1 MKVEYETSLEVI
13 DSSIQRTNKVI
24 GLLLIAEN
32 DLDRQ
37 LLERCWSNDVHVT
50 SMASGDSKPYKRL
63 GIEPGERSKRKT
75 TPKAGTTD
83 SITRA

>member
-24 GLLLIAEN
+24 GLLLIAED

-37 LLERCWSNDVHVT
+37 FLEQCWSNDVHVT
-50 SMASGDSKPYKRL
+50 SMASGDSKPFKRL
-63 GIEPGERSKRKT
+63 GIAPGGRSKRKT
-75 TPKAGTTD
+75 TRRLGTID